1 MTRFALASIAAI
13 CLVVPGPALAYAA
26 IAIGQPPDVARG
38 GLAFGAGWHQV
49 SREKSES
56 EALAK
61 CRTTDSAPESAR
73 YLCRIVAHFDNRCM
87 SIALDPRAG
96 TYGYGWGLADTMQ
109 EADDI
114 AMTYCRA
121 TAREE
126 AAACVYSKLK
136 GCDN

>member
-13 CLVVPGPALAYAA
+13 WAIVPGPALAYAA
-26 IAIGQPPDVARG
+26 IAIGQPPDIAKGGVAI
-38 GLAFGAGWHQV
+38 GAGWNQV
-49 SREKSES
+49 SRDKSES

-61 CRTTDSAPESAR
+61 CRETASAPESAHS
-73 YLCRIVAHFDNRCM
+73 LCRIVAHFDNRCM
-87 SIALDPRAG
+87 SIALDPRDG
-96 TYGYGWGLADTMQ
+96 TFGFGWATGDTMQ

-114 AMTYCRA
+114 AMVNCRA

-126 AAACVYSKLK
+126 AAACVFSKLK